1 MALHAQRQAYLR
13 LFYKS
18 VIESVAVFCII
29 VWYKGASL
37 IDKKHLN
44 TIRKQAVKITGFNL
58 GTFDSI
64 IIQD

>member
-1 MALHAQRQAYLR
+1 ME

-37 IDKKHLN
+37 VDKK
-44 TIRKQAVKITGFNL
+44 QP
-58 GTFDSI
+58 
-64 IIQD
+64 

>member
-1 MALHAQRQAYLR
+1 ME
-13 LFYKS
+13 LFCKS

-44 TIRKQAVKITGFNL
+44 IIRKQAVKITGFTVD
-58 GTFDSI
+58 TFDSI
-64 IIQD
+64 YNSVSVA